1 LPVDDEKTSRPRD
14 DVETALRAFS
24 IADRARLHNVAKA
37 FSFNTGWG
45 FDDLLQ
51 EAIMRTLQGTRNC
64 PSDVDVLKH
73 LVDTMSS
80 IADGERE
87 KAHNQLPHVPTAQPG
102 VEDAEDPASPDWSA
116 EDNLAYEGGRAEI
129 LAMFDDD
136 PIARDMVEGILA
148 RFDTEQL
155 KELTGLE
162 GTAYNTKRT
171 LVRRRLLKL
180 SPKGRTP

>member
-1 LPVDDEKTSRPRD
+1 MPVDDEKTYRTRD
-14 DVETALRAFS
+14 DVEAAVRAFS
-24 IADRARLHNVAKA
+24 IADWSRLHKVARA
-37 FSFNTGWG
+37 FSFKTGWG
-45 FDDLLQ
+45 FEDLLQ
-51 EAIMRTLQGTRNC
+51 DAIMRTLQGTRNC
-64 PSDVDVLKH
+64 PSDVEVMKH
-73 LVDTMSS
+73 LIETMSS

-87 KAHNQLPHVPTAQPG
+87 KAHNQVPHVPTTQPG
-102 VEDAEDPASPDWSA
+102 VENAEDPVSPEWSA

-136 PIARDMVEGILA
+136 PVARELVEGILA

-155 KELTGLE
+155 KELTGLQ

-180 SPKGRTP
+180 SPKGRIP